1 MNGKTSVRDHTWLL
15 ASPKFK
21 YGQGVLL
28 AAEDTPMKNIV
39 FEDVRVIN
47 AENPVSASYIKCQS
61 VSEGVARFVH
71 YIQFCRAEI
80 VLYL

>member
-1 MNGKTSVRDHTWLL
+1 MGEKCVRDPTWIFD
-15 ASPKFK
+15 SPKFK

-61 VSEGVARFVH
+61 VSEGVARSDHCNLFLGSTD
-71 YIQFCRAEI
+71 F
-80 VLYL
+80 